1 VHPTDDGDLD
11 RRLEDAAEPDVL
23 SVERVVTR
31 ALGAPPVRRHFGARL
46 VASLGAAALLVV
58 LVVLNW
64 PAGPPPPKPIRMRNA
79 GEVILIDY
87 PDGSRA
93 IIGPERTDNTLFA
106 GLDYVMFLGESQ

>member
-1 VHPTDDGDLD
+1 
-11 RRLEDAAEPDVL
+11 
-23 SVERVVTR
+23 
-31 ALGAPPVRRHFGARL
+31 
-46 VASLGAAALLVV
+46 
-58 LVVLNW
+58 
-64 PAGPPPPKPIRMRNA
+64 MRNA